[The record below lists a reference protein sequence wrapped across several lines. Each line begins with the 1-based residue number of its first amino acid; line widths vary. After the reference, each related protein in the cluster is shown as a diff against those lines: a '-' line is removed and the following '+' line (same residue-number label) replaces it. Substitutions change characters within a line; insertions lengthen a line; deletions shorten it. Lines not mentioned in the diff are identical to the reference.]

1 MSRRALAAVVVVLAL
16 AGAGVVFAGG
26 IDFGDAF
33 NAPAD
38 ERTATGAT
46 TASEVTSGAARQT
59 TAADSATES
68 TDETDETPTTTMTN
82 SEYAFEIE
90 SIESCGNTCRDV
102 TARLTNSGGET
113 REDVTVTTAML
124 ADGEVLWSGNETVGT
139 LEPGESHVSTE
150 RIEVGFSGGLQI
162 SANDGYV
169 AIVAVVESADGTS
182 RFAERRKVT

>member
-1 MSRRALAAVVVVLAL
+1 MSRRALAAVVVVLAV
-16 AGAGVVFAGG
+16 AGAGVAFAGG
-26 IDFGDAF
+26 VDFGDALD
-33 NAPAD
+33 APAD
-38 ERTATGAT
+38 EQT
-46 TASEVTSGAARQT
+46 TTDAASPT
-59 TAADSATES
+59 TAADPATAPN
-68 TDETDETPTTTMTN
+68 DETDQTPTTTMTN

-90 SIESCGNTCRDV
+90 TIETCGNTCRDV

-150 RIEVGFSGGLQI
+150 RVEVGFSGGLQI

-169 AIVAVVESADGTS
+169 TIVTVVESADGTS